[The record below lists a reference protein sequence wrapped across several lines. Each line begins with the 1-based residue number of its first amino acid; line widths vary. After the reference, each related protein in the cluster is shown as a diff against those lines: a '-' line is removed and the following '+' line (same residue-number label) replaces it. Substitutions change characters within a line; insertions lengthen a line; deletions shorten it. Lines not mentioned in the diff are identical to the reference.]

1 MVQSEIVH
9 AEVGTSRV
17 ELANLVVLS
26 RGYEDACT
34 IVTGSE
40 YGIVNEPIIRTE
52 LDYPP
57 FGRSATCPK

>member
-17 ELANLVVLS
+17 ELANLVLS

-34 IVTGSE
+34 TPRHKSE
-40 YGIVNEPIIRTE
+40 
-52 LDYPP
+52 
-57 FGRSATCPK
+57 